1 MKNTSNR
8 VLVILGSFLL
18 AFIACMIVT
27 FWRFRAVP
35 DTLIQ
40 CVMGAGGVEA
50 AALAWIK
57 ATKVK
62 SGSISKTETVEE
74 SEEEQ

>member
-1 MKNTSNR
+1 MKNTSNK
-8 VLVILGSFLL
+8 VLVILGAFLL

-62 SGSISKTETVEE
+62 SGSISKTETIEE